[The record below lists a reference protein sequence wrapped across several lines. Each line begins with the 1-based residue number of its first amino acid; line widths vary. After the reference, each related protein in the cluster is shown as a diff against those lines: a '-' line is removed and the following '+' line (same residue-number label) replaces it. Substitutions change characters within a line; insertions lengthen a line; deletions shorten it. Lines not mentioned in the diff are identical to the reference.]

1 VFEVVAGAG
10 LACRPPT
17 AAFYLYP
24 DFDPVRGRLG
34 ELGISTS
41 AELADHLLEQLAVAV
56 LPGTAFG
63 DETALRARLAT
74 SLLYGETEHE
84 RWEALSA
91 GPDAAGLPRVRS
103 ALETVGQ
110 ALTTLT

>member
-1 VFEVVAGAG
+1 VAGAG

-24 DFDPVRGRLG
+24 DFAPVRERVA

-41 AELADHLLEQLAVAV
+41 VGLADHLLEQLAVAV
-56 LPGTAFG
+56 LPGAAFG

-74 SLLYGETEHE
+74 SLLYGETEDE

-91 GPDAAGLPRVRS
+91 GPEAARLPRVRS
-103 ALETVGQ
+103 ALQTLSE
-110 ALTTLT
+110 ALATLT